1 MRAKSM
7 LMAAGAAGV
16 VFGLLF
22 HLQGMA
28 VVGPETS
35 FMYASSEWVGYGIGI
50 MIAGAVMAGAGYLW
64 ADPRL

>member
-16 VFGLLF
+16 MFGLLF

-35 FMYASSEWVGYGIGI
+35 FMYESPEWEAYGIAI
-50 MIAGAVMAGAGYLW
+50 MIAGVVTAGAGYL
-64 ADPRL
+64 RGRS